1 MLSIG
6 RLAGPKWAAEYY
18 LAQQA
23 GCPEDYYLG
32 ASERQG
38 VWIGSGSA
46 AFGLAGAVDV
56 DAFRRLLRGMDP
68 WTGEQL
74 AKPVWRVDPRAFV
87 PGAPVLAA
95 VRERGLTADQLEAQ
109 LGADV
114 LSALRRAAVQEKRA
128 RSSTRAPEST
138 LRADV
143 AGSVLRGLDL
153 DPEVVLSPGVLAA
166 AVAHLDERVDVRLP
180 GLDLTFSAPKSVSLL
195 FGVCPPEV
203 AEQVRL
209 GHEAAVAAAVAYL
222 EDVAAYGLRGHHG
235 DGREASR
242 VSTEGFIAAA
252 FQHRSNR
259 CGDPQLHDHVVVANL
274 LRGADGRVTALP
286 TRELYEHARTAGFL
300 YQAALRHELTT
311 RLGVA
316 WTPVRRG
323 HAEVAGVPVPLRR
336 LFSKRRQQVEAELER
351 AGRADARSA
360 QDATLLTRP
369 GKDHGDQSLRQ
380 RWSDEA
386 RQAGY
391 DPERLRDVLG
401 VASAPP
407 LDETAFVDVASTVL
421 ADTGL
426 TEQTA
431 SFGDRDLLRAVASAL
446 PAGAPVPTVRRWSER
461 LLHSDDVVPLLL
473 GGGDWQTYST
483 ARHLAAEQRALALA
497 AALAAVPRPTVTG
510 EVPAGRLTAEQHAVV
525 QALVGQPRGVDVVV
539 GKAGTGKTSA
549 LKVAHDQWRQQGQV
563 VLGTAVAANAAQQ
576 LQQGSGIPSQSLTR
590 LLAGADRPGEDG
602 TPTGLPRGCTVVVD
616 EAGMVGT
623 LTLLRLLEHAAAAD
637 ARLVLVGDPRQ
648 LPPVEAGGLFQAL
661 VDRHQPLVLDTN
673 LRQNEDWEKAVLD
686 QLRAGDVA
694 TAVSEYVLRDRVTS
708 RDSRAQLWEDLVQDW
723 AERRAA
729 GQDVLIVASRTRDAA
744 GLNRAVHDH
753 LLNAGELRGDELAVG
768 GPLGERSFA
777 AGDEVLV
784 TRNSYDLGL
793 LNGTRGRVSQVRPD
807 GLELSL
813 PDGREVR
820 LSRFV
825 VADRLVHGY
834 AITCHKAQGMT
845 ADASLVYAT
854 DALSREAAYVA
865 MSRGRMENRL
875 YVVDADLDRLLT
887 GYRDPEVD
895 DLPADRE
902 TPEPLPPRTTAFLAE
917 TMSRSEAKTMA
928 SRYPRRVPTEPG
940 DERAM

>member
-32 ASERQG
+32 ASERQD
-38 VWIGSGSA
+38 VWLGSGSA
-46 AFGLAGAVDV
+46 ALGLAGAVDA
-56 DAFRRLLRGMDP
+56 DAFRRLLRGIDP

-87 PGAPVLAA
+87 PAAPVLAA
-95 VRERGLTADQLEAQ
+95 VRELGLTTDQIETR
-109 LGADV
+109 LGSDLLA
-114 LSALRRAAVQEKRA
+114 ALRRAAVQDKRA
-128 RSSTRAPEST
+128 RSSTRAPEAS
-138 LRADV
+138 LRAYL
-143 AGSVLRGLDL
+143 ACSILRGLDL
-153 DPEVVLSPGVLAA
+153 DPDVVLGPRALAEA
-166 AVAHLDERVDVRLP
+166 ALHLDDRVDVRLP
-180 GLDLTFSAPKSVSLL
+180 GMDLTFSAPKSVSLL
-195 FGVCPPEV
+195 FALCPPQV

-209 GHEAAVAAAVAYL
+209 GHEAAVTAGVAYL
-222 EDVAAYGLRGHHG
+222 EDVAAYGLRGHQG
-235 DGREASR
+235 DGREAAR

-274 LRGADGRVTALP
+274 LRGADGRVSALP

-336 LFSKRRQQVEAELER
+336 MFSKRRQQVEAELER
-351 AGRADARSA
+351 TGRADARSA

-369 GKDHGDQSLRQ
+369 GKDSCDQSLRQ
-380 RWSDEA
+380 RWADEA

-391 DPERLRDVLG
+391 DRARLSDVLG
-401 VASAPP
+401 VAQPP
-407 LDETAFVDVASTVL
+407 ALDEAAFVDVAGTVL

-426 TEQTA
+426 TGQTA
-431 SFGDRDLLRAVASAL
+431 SFDGRDLLRAVASAL
-446 PAGAPVPTVRRWSER
+446 PAGAPVPTVRQWSER

-473 GGGDWQTYST
+473 GGRDRQAYST

-497 AALAAVPRPTVTG
+497 AALAAVPRPAVAG
-510 EVPAGRLTAEQHAVV
+510 EVPAGTLTDEQRDVV
-525 QALVGQPRGVDVVV
+525 QALVGRPRGVDVVV
-539 GKAGTGKTSA
+539 GKAGAGKTSA
-549 LKVAHDQWRQQGQV
+549 LRVAYEQWREWGEV

-590 LLAGADRPGEDG
+590 LLADADRRDDG
-602 TPTGLPRGCTVVVD
+602 GVPLGLPRGCTVVVD

-673 LRQNEDWEKAVLD
+673 LRQSQDWEKVALD

-694 TAVSEYVLRDRVTS
+694 GAVAEYVLRDRVTS
-708 RDSRAQLWEDLVQDW
+708 RDSRGELWEQLVQDW
-723 AERRAA
+723 AQRRTD
-729 GQDVLIVASRTRDAA
+729 GKQVLMVASRTREAA
-744 GLNRAVHDH
+744 GLNRAAHEH
-753 LLNAGELRGDELAVG
+753 LRVAGVLSGEELTVG

-777 AGDEVLV
+777 VGDEVLV

-793 LNGTRGRVSQVRPD
+793 LNGTRAQVAQVRPD
-807 GLELSL
+807 GLELAL
-813 PDGREVR
+813 PDGRDVR

-825 VADRLVHGY
+825 VADRIAHGY
-834 AITCHKAQGMT
+834 AVTCHKAQGMT

-865 MSRGRMENRL
+865 MSRGRTENRL
-875 YVVDADLDRLLT
+875 YVVDADLDTLLT

-902 TPEPLPPRTTAFLAE
+902 SPHPLPPRTTAFLTE
-917 TMSRSEAKTMA
+917 TMSRSDAKTMA
-928 SRYPRRVPTEPG
+928 TRYPRRLAADRG